1 MEARRLIQRSNS
13 PWSSPILMVKKSD
26 GSFRFAV
33 DFRALNSKTV
43 DEVCYLP
50 SVKECLDSLA
60 GSVLF
65 TTLDLNSAYWQVPM
79 APEDQKKTAFTTEDG
94 KWEFRV
100 MPFGAKGAP
109 ACFSRLIA
117 EVLQGLIGYG
127 VTAYLDDIIV
137 GGKSEAEH
145 LNLLQ
150 AVLERL
156 RYAGLTVKSTK
167 VVPCRKRIKFLGH
180 VVSSSGLEPDEEKV
194 EVIKNWPRP
203 QTTKQLRQFLGLC
216 NY

>member
-1 MEARRLIQRSNS
+1 
-13 PWSSPILMVKKSD
+13 
-26 GSFRFAV
+26 
-33 DFRALNSKTV
+33 
-43 DEVCYLP
+43 
-50 SVKECLDSLA
+50 
-60 GSVLF
+60 
-65 TTLDLNSAYWQVPM
+65 
-79 APEDQKKTAFTTEDG
+79 
-94 KWEFRV
+94 

-145 LNLLQ
+145 LSLLQ

-167 VVPCRKRIKFLGH
+167 VVACRRCIKFLGH

-194 EVIKNWPRP
+194 EVIRNWPRL

-216 NY
+216 NYYNDFVPQLQVLAAPLHEVSGKAKLG